1 MTMSPKQ
8 RENLIKAIKANGRM
22 SQESKKKA
30 LAKLKAPKEKESA
43 KDKDAVP
50 HSK

>member
-30 LAKLKAPKEKESA
+30 LAKRLP
-43 KDKDAVP
+43 AVP
-50 HSK
+50 KALSLQSF